1 MVTIEDAKKIL
12 SKNGENYTDEELE
25 IILKFLK
32 VNAKIAIQAR
42 ETSTNKELK
51 KIENEN
57 T

>member
-12 SKNGENYTDEELE
+12 SKNGKNYTDEEIE

-32 VNAKIAIQAR
+32 INAKIAIQAR
-42 ETSTNKELK
+42 ETTNNKELK
-51 KIENEN
+51 KIENEK

>member
-12 SKNGENYTDEELE
+12 SKNGKNYTDEEIE

-32 VNAKIAIQAR
+32 VNAKIAIQAK
-42 ETSTNKELK
+42 ETSNNKELK
-51 KIENEN
+51 KIENEK

>member
-12 SKNGENYTDEELE
+12 LKNGENYTDEELE

-42 ETSTNKELK
+42 ENSTNKELK